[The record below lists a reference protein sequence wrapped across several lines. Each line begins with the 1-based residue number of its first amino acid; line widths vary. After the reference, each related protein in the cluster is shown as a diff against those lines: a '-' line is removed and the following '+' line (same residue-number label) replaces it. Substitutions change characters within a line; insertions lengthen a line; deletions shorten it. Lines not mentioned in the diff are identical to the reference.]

1 MHFATPHYILELW
14 VRWPPQPLQKS
25 QPPLGP
31 SMDSLCH
38 PCITTTH
45 LSSSFLSLKLPPPPC
60 AALITGISTSLINL
74 EHVQKTSHFQF
85 CSIAP
90 HQGLRST
97 GLHGLGPRSS
107 GDPAEYSHS
116 IWPQVEMGSVND
128 CFCNLYLEEL
138 KRHCSY
144 WSAARLTWLTLFSA
158 CNLFFSIQLPWQA
171 LHRTIEFARWMMLIA
186 FV

>member
-1 MHFATPHYILELW
+1 
-14 VRWPPQPLQKS
+14 
-25 QPPLGP
+25 
-31 SMDSLCH
+31 MDSLCH

-97 GLHGLGPRSS
+97 GLHGLGSRSS